1 MDNYKALEIWTAQ
14 TLLDIGIMLSFVSF
28 LLHIGRPYFERI
40 QSRISLRVAADL
52 WWLIFVVLRDGSLFL
67 AVFLTFLN
75 MNLDLMA
82 DIKMGLPFV
91 PLATL
96 TLTASLLIK
105 IFRNAE
111 DINIYYKLNN
121 YLISIGALFNFIGF
135 VFIMEAPGSE
145 YAAAKHP
152 FWQFMISLR
161 SNKNPELAAY
171 TFYFTIIAMI
181 LVIIFVLMKFKKSL
195 QVNKNADA

>member
-1 MDNYKALEIWTAQ
+1 MENYKALEIWTAQ
-14 TLLDIGIMLSFVSF
+14 TLLNIGILLSFVSF

-52 WWLIFVVLRDGSLFL
+52 WWLIFVILRDGTLFL

-111 DINIYYKLNN
+111 DLNFYYKLNN

-135 VFIMEAPGSE
+135 VFIMEAPGAE
-145 YAAAKHP
+145 YATAKHP
-152 FWQFMISLR
+152 FWQFMVSLR
-161 SNKNPELAAY
+161 SNRNPELATY

-181 LVIIFVLMKFKKSL
+181 IVIIFALIKFKKST
-195 QVNKNADA
+195 KPIIKADV